1 MAALTFDKNELGNLE
16 YSLQREML
24 ATNRLGGY
32 MSTTI
37 VCCNTR
43 KYHGLLVSPIDDS
56 ERDFILLS
64 TLDETI
70 IRDGQRFNLAL
81 HRYKGGSY
89 EPRGHKYITDFEYTP
104 CPAVTYRIGDVILR
118 KEFLW
123 IHKRTQLMVK
133 YTLVEG
139 GHNKPVTLQLR
150 PFLAFRDRH
159 DLSKANMYA
168 DGRSYET
175 KNGVKCRLYDNFPY
189 LYMQTNRENVEY
201 VPAPDWYYDFEYA
214 EELLRQHDG
223 HEDLLTPGYF
233 EVNLQFE
240 ESIIFSASTE
250 EMFSGETIEAAY
262 NEAVGLRTN
271 KIDFKSCL
279 EHSARQFIA
288 HRANGQVDVIAGF
301 PWAGMVGRDAF
312 VSLPGITLAQ
322 GRRDECLEV
331 LDSIAR
337 ELEGDNPRYTLLPEA
352 GANGPLWGFR
362 TIQMLEK
369 DGVSRKEIW
378 KRYGNT
384 LKRIIE
390 LYTNNLSGKIALHD
404 NGLIWAW
411 SNDGAVSWT
420 DMTIDFD
427 RSNSRNGYQVEVN
440 ALWYNALS
448 YLLDLA
454 REFKDKEFVERW
466 ADVPAK
472 TKETFMRLFW
482 LEEGG
487 YLADYVNYETTSTT
501 VRLCMIIACCLDYKM
516 LNEEQQVNVIRIV
529 GQHLLTPKGLRS
541 LTPLN
546 PLFGTPM
553 PSESGNSLKNGSVWV
568 WPLACYVKANFDIL
582 GAAFV
587 PQAEL
592 ILEGFSDNIQVAG
605 IGSISGYFEPD
616 PPFHPKGAISSAT
629 SVAGVMEIIQMI
641 DKYKVESPKPKRV
654 TKPRSTKSTTA
665 KTKTATKSTTTK
677 ATTKRSTT
685 KRVEK

>member
-37 VCCNTR
+37 VGCNTR
-43 KYHGLLVSPIDDS
+43 KYHGLIVSPIDDS
-56 ERDFILLS
+56 ERDFVLLS

-81 HRYKGGSY
+81 HRYKGGAY

-104 CPAVTYRIGDVILR
+104 CPTITYRIGDVILR

-123 IHKRTQLMVK
+123 IHRRTQLMVK
-133 YTLVEG
+133 YTLMEG
-139 GHNKPVTLQLR
+139 GRNKPVTLQLK

-159 DLSKANMYA
+159 ELSKANMYA
-168 DGRSYET
+168 DGRSYEA

-189 LYMQTNRENVEY
+189 LYMQTNRSDAEY
-201 VPAPDWYYDFEYA
+201 VPAPDWYNDFEYA
-214 EELLRQHDG
+214 QELERGHAA

-233 EVNLQFE
+233 EINLQFGQ
-240 ESIIFSASTE
+240 SIIFSASTE

-262 NEAVGLRTN
+262 NESFGLRTN

-288 HRANGQVDVIAGF
+288 KRANGEMELIAGY
-301 PWAGMVGRDAF
+301 PWFGVVGRDTF
-312 VSLPGITLAQ
+312 VSLPGLTLTQ
-322 GRRDECLEV
+322 GNRRDCEAV
-331 LDSIAR
+331 LDTIVKEFQSG
-337 ELEGDNPRYTLLPEA
+337 EPRYTFRPEA
-352 GANGPLWGFR
+352 GANGPLWGVR

-378 KRYGNT
+378 AKYGEFMKSIVALYAENT
-384 LKRIIE
+384 
-390 LYTNNLSGKIALHD
+390 SGKIALHD

-420 DMTIDFD
+420 DSTVDAD

-440 ALWYNALS
+440 ALWYNAMS
-448 YLLDLA
+448 YLLELA
-454 REFKDKEFVERW
+454 KEFKDKDFVEKW
-466 ADVPAK
+466 ADMPAK
-472 TKETFMRLFW
+472 TKETFMKLFW
-482 LEEGG
+482 LDTG

-516 LNEEQQVNVIRIV
+516 LNEEQLVNVIRTV
-529 GQHLLTPKGLRS
+529 SQHLLTPKGLRS
-541 LTPLN
+541 LSPLN
-546 PLFGTPM
+546 PKFGTMM
-553 PSESGNSLKNGSVWV
+553 PSEASNSLRNGSVWV

-587 PQAEL
+587 SQAEQ
-592 ILEGFSDNIQVAG
+592 ILEGFEDEIQVAG

-616 PPFHPKGAISSAT
+616 PPHNPQGVISSST
-629 SVAGVMEIIQMI
+629 SVAGVLEIMQMI
-641 DKYKVESPKPKRV
+641 DKYKAEAAPAKPKKV
-654 TKPRSTKSTTA
+654 TKPRATKAAAPKTAA
-665 KTKTATKSTTTK
+665 KTAAKPKATKAK
-677 ATTKRSTT
+677 VAK
-685 KRVEK
+685 KKE